1 MTREVPLAVVDAD
14 RVPAARY
21 YDKAFFDLEC
31 EHLWPRVW
39 QMACRLDEI
48 PNVGDFVEYENL
60 GTSVI
65 VVRTRDGGVSAFYNA
80 CRHRGLQ
87 LVEDRGCAKSGFV
100 CPFHGWCYGL
110 DGENTFVY
118 SPELF
123 RAENLEPSDLSLRPC
138 RLETWGGSAF
148 INHDPDA
155 APLRESLGPFAPAME
170 AYDVE
175 NMRVEW
181 WESTVLPVNWRLA
194 VGIFLEGY
202 HVRSTHPELVP
213 PGSRGETTYK
223 RSRPDGDSASGQG
236 GSADSRAQVDDF
248 LHYLRALGEG
258 MGGMVHEREIQI
270 AESLRDVELPNPAT
284 ASSDFSLHVEA
295 AITEWGEKTGVPV
308 PDFDNIARQGAKS
321 GVWFAFPHFFLLP
334 VYASASAYRVR
345 PLGPEETLFEIWS
358 LTPCAPGEEPP
369 PPVTPVPM
377 AGDDERWPLIPAQ
390 DFSNLPRQQRGLHA
404 PGFEYMR
411 LAEGVE
417 GSISNFERLVDGYL
431 AGLDPKQLLDATEYV
446 SRRVGTE
453 VTQDLGL

>member
-1 MTREVPLAVVDAD
+1 MGRKVPLRVVEVD

-21 YDKAFFDLEC
+21 YDQTFFDLEC

-65 VVRTRDGGVSAFYNA
+65 VVRTTTGDGGVSAYYNA

-87 LVEDRGCAKSGFV
+87 IVQDRGCAKSGFI

-110 DGENTFVY
+110 DGENTFVF

-123 RAENLEPSDLSLRPC
+123 RPENLEQSDLSLRPC
-138 RLETWGGSAF
+138 RVATWGGSAF

-155 APLRESLGPFAPAME
+155 APLRDSLGPFAPAME
-170 AYDVE
+170 AFGVE
-175 NMRVEW
+175 NMQVEW
-181 WESTVLPVNWRLA
+181 WESSILPVNWRLA
-194 VGIFLEGY
+194 IGTFLEGY
-202 HVRSTHPELVP
+202 HVRTTHPELVP
-213 PGSRGETTYK
+213 PGSRGDASYK
-223 RSRPDGDSASGQG
+223 PSRPDG

-270 AESLRDVELPNPAT
+270 AESLREVELPDPVT
-284 ASSDFSLHVEA
+284 ASSDFNQRVYEA
-295 AITEWGEKTGVPV
+295 LTAWGEESGVPV
-308 PDFDNIARQGAKS
+308 PDFDFITEQGIKS

-358 LTPCAPGEEPP
+358 LTPGAPGEERPA
-369 PPVTPVPM
+369 PVTPVPM

-404 PGFEYMR
+404 PGFDYMR
-411 LAEGVE
+411 LAQGVE

-431 AGLDPKQLLDATEYV
+431 AGLDPQQLLEATKYV

-453 VTQDLGL
+453 ITQDMGL

>member
-1 MTREVPLAVVDAD
+1 MREVPLKIVDAD

-21 YDKAFFDLEC
+21 HDQAFFDLEC

-65 VVRTRDGGVSAFYNA
+65 VVRTPGGGVSAFYNA

-87 LVEDRGCAKSGFV
+87 LVQDRGCASSGFI

-123 RAENLEPSDLSLRPC
+123 RPENLEPSELSLRPC
-138 RLETWGGSAF
+138 RVETWGGSAF
-148 INHDPDA
+148 VNHDPDA

-170 AYDVE
+170 AFGVE

-194 VGIFLEGY
+194 IGTFLEGY
-202 HVRSTHPELVP
+202 HVRTTHPELVP
-213 PGSRGETTYK
+213 PGSRGETTYLP
-223 RSRPDGDSASGQG
+223 SRPDKDYASRHA
-236 GSADSRAQVDDF
+236 GSADSRAQIDDF
-248 LHYLRALGEG
+248 LYYLRALGEG
-258 MGGMVHEREIQI
+258 MGAMVHEREIQI
-270 AESLRDVELPNPAT
+270 AESLRDVELTDPAT
-284 ASSDFSLHVEA
+284 ASSDFTQLVHTA
-295 AITEWGEKTGVPV
+295 LTEWGEGSGVPV
-308 PDFDNIARQGAKS
+308 PDFDFIAEQGIKS

-334 VYASASAYRVR
+334 VYASAAAYRVR
-345 PLGPEETLFEIWS
+345 PLGPEETLFEVWS
-358 LTPCAPGEEPP
+358 LTPSAPGEGFPV
-369 PPVTPVPM
+369 PVTPVPM
-377 AGDDERWPLIPAQ
+377 AGDDERWPVVPAQ
-390 DFSNLPRQQRGLHA
+390 DFANLPRQQRGLHA

-411 LAEGVE
+411 LARDVE

-431 AGLDPKQLLDATEYV
+431 AGLDPQKLLDATQHV

-453 VTQDLGL
+453 ITEDLGF